1 VWEPK
6 AGTGDKKKGKNIE
19 KNVGNVEKQQFG
31 IVNSLFPS
39 GTTFYRE
46 LFFFPFFFPTPC
58 VCFGTG
64 RGGVHEQYF
73 NTCES

>member
-6 AGTGDKKKGKNIE
+6 AVTGDKKKAKILK
-19 KNVGNVEKQQFG
+19 KNVENVEKQQFG

-46 LFFFPFFFPTPC
+46 LFFPLFFSNPLC
-58 VCFGTG
+58 VFWYWAGG
-64 RGGVHEQYF
+64 RA
-73 NTCES
+73 